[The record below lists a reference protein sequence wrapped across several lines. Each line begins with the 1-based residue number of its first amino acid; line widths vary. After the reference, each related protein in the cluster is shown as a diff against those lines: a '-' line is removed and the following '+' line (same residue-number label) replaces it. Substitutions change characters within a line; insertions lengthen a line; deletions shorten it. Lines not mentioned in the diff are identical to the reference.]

1 MLGAPRS
8 QTNRNGWN
16 SMCRIC
22 AEWQMGKLTN
32 SEAWRNLGEV
42 NTNNLSEED
51 LDHMDEVLE
60 MIQDEGQRTES
71 MEDFK

>member
-1 MLGAPRS
+1 
-8 QTNRNGWN
+8 
-16 SMCRIC
+16 
-22 AEWQMGKLTN
+22 MGKLTN